1 MIFVEGP
8 ILPLIVFSWPLLL
21 AVLSL
26 VPKFRGK
33 ALRLLPLAPLP
44 ALLLVVTGETG
55 VETHIPYLLLGMVL
69 ETGSVAMLLLG
80 MTAVLWLMAGIY
92 AQEYMAKTPN
102 QPRFVAFWCLTLSG
116 NLGVFLAADVATFY
130 LAFAMVSL
138 AAYFLIIHNQNSKA
152 LRAGRVYIVLAILGE
167 VCLLVAFFIGV
178 DAADSRLIADI
189 RPVLAEAPLGGLA
202 VGLLILGFGLKAG
215 LFPLHVWLPLAHPA
229 APVPASA
236 VLSGA
241 IVKAGVIGLILFL
254 PVGMAEWGMALM
266 LMGFFAAYAGIV
278 LGLSQSNPKTV
289 LAYSTISQMGL
300 VFAIIGAAITG
311 TIGQEATA
319 YYALHHGLAK
329 GALFLSIGLIAVNN
343 RRFYWLILA
352 LTALVAAS
360 IAGLP
365 LTGGALAK
373 AAVKPGFD
381 GYAYWALY
389 LSGIGSALLMVRFI
403 LLIAR
408 NADQQKPIPSLL
420 MIVPWLVLVLAALTL
435 PWLLWPAWTGKNY
448 SGLLEGKAIWQTLWP
463 VALGVAL
470 AMLAVFIRAR
480 PPRIPEGDIVVW
492 LERFVGWIV
501 AQIQAIHMPTLS
513 LSSLNLLLRLRD
525 LPPKIEFA
533 LTQWRG
539 AGFMVM
545 VFALLIGLMT
555 WF

>member
-8 ILPLIVFSWPLLL
+8 ILPLIVLSWPLLL
-21 AVLSL
+21 AALSL
-26 VPKFRGK
+26 VPRFRGK

-44 ALLLVVTGETG
+44 ALLLVLTSETE

-69 ETGSVAMLLLG
+69 EIGSIARLLLD

-92 AQEYMAKTPN
+92 AQEYMANTPN
-102 QPRFVAFWCLTLSG
+102 QPRFVAFWCLTIAG

-130 LAFAMVSL
+130 FAFAMVSL
-138 AAYFLIIHNQNSKA
+138 AAYFLIIHNENNKA

-167 VCLLVAFFIGV
+167 VSLLVAFFIGV
-178 DAADSRLIADI
+178 DAAGSRLIADI
-189 RPVLAEAPLGGLA
+189 RPALAEAPLGGLA

-215 LFPLHVWLPLAHPA
+215 VFPLHVWLPLAHPA

-266 LMGFFAAYAGIV
+266 LMGFFAAYAGIL

-300 VFAIIGAAITG
+300 VFAIIGTAITG
-311 TIGQEATA
+311 SIGQEATA

-329 GALFLSIGLIAVNN
+329 GALFLSIGLILVND
-343 RRFYWLILA
+343 RRFYWFVLG

-373 AAVKPGFD
+373 AAVKPELY

-389 LSGIGSALLMVRFI
+389 LSGVGSALLMVRFI
-403 LLIAR
+403 LLIAH
-408 NADQQKPIPSLL
+408 NTDQQKPMPSFL
-420 MIVPWLVLVLAALTL
+420 MVVPWLVLVLAALTL
-435 PWLLWPAWTGKNY
+435 PWLLWPTWTGENY
-448 SGLLEGKAIWQTLWP
+448 SGLLEREAIWQALWP
-463 VALGVAL
+463 VALGIAI
-470 AMLAVFIRAR
+470 AIIAVFIRAR

-492 LERFVGWIV
+492 LERFASWIV
-501 AQIQAIHMPTLS
+501 ARIQAIHMPARS
-513 LSSLNLLLRLRD
+513 LSGLNLLLRLRD
-525 LPPKIEFA
+525 LPSKIEFV
-533 LTQWRG
+533 LTQWQS
-539 AGFMVM
+539 A
-545 VFALLIGLMT
+545 GLMIMVLT
-555 WF
+555 LLTGWMAWF